1 MKCEQCGGKTE
12 IKKGAYHYVE
22 SGLDNVY
29 LVNIDRRVCES
40 CGAVTPRIPRI
51 TELHAVIGRA
61 VALKGEPLSGAD
73 ARYLRKHLGL
83 KGKEWAELLHVDVT
97 TLSRWE
103 GEEQKIGPQSDILLR
118 LLYFSILAERQGQE
132 LPERLIERIAAI
144 AERKDD
150 ELAVIIDPAK
160 RPSYRYSRQSEVEAC
175 TC

>member
-12 IKKGAYHYVE
+12 IKRGIYQYVE

-29 LVNIDRRVCES
+29 LVNVDRRVCES
-40 CGAVTPRIPRI
+40 CGAVAPRIPHI
-51 TELHAVIGRA
+51 NELHAVIGRA
-61 VALKGEPLSGAD
+61 IALKGEPLSGSE

-83 KGKEWAELLHVDVT
+83 KGKEWAELLRVDVT

-103 GEEQKIGPQSDILLR
+103 GEEQKIGPQSDLLLR
-118 LLYFSILAERQGQE
+118 LLYFSVLAERGAE
-132 LPERLIERIAAI
+132 LPERLTERIAAI
-144 AERKDD
+144 AEPRDD

-160 RPSYRYSRQSEVEAC
+160 RQSYRYSRRSEVKAC